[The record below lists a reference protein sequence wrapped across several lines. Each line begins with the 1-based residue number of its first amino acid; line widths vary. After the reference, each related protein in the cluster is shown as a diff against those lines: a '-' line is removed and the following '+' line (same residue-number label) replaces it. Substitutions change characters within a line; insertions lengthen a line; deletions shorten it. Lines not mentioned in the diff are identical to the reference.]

1 MNRNQTH
8 ANTSRGF
15 TLIELLVVI
24 AIIILI
30 ISIIIPALGGARRI
44 ARSTASKSLMTQLST
59 SIGSYRN
66 DHNGEMPGPFT
77 QVELGD
83 TNNEM
88 FGLTA
93 LENAMLDLTSPNAIG
108 RGIDLINLDPAD
120 DGKGIDIGLDLLG
133 TGDGIYFDPS
143 GDNMVAQEG
152 DTQGGLNGTA
162 IDKRLPDLVDA
173 FGNPILLW
181 VEDEGAPS
189 TPTDIVDVA
198 AVKSSQRSRFYWN
211 SNSAFLDAE
220 FLGKNAGRQR
230 ALSLLSSTVGT
241 EALAPGLAALTGDPG
256 SPSPAAF
263 TEMNV
268 LPGSSRG
275 SFILHSPGPD
285 NVYLSSEDRGGKRL
299 PMGELA
305 YKWNFFKADGTRLQT
320 DSDMPVDTSEDL
332 ISGFDDL
339 IVSGK

>member
-1 MNRNQTH
+1 MNRHQTR
-8 ANTSRGF
+8 ANTGRGF

-30 ISIIIPALGGARRI
+30 ISIILPALGGARRI

-66 DHNGEMPGPFT
+66 DHAGEMPGPFT
-77 QVELGD
+77 QAELGD
-83 TNNEM
+83 EGNVA

-93 LENAMLDLTSPNAIG
+93 LENAMLDLASPNAIG
-108 RGIDLINLDPAD
+108 QGIDQITLDPVG
-120 DGKGIDIGLDLLG
+120 DGKNDIDIGLDLLG
-133 TGDGIYFDPS
+133 TGDGVYFDPS

-152 DTQGGLNGTA
+152 ETQVGA

-181 VEDEGAPS
+181 AEDEGAPS
-189 TPTDIVDVA
+189 TPTSLSDVA
-198 AVKSSQRSRFYWN
+198 AVKSAQRSRFYWN
-211 SNSAFLDAE
+211 SNAAFLDAE
-220 FLGKNAGRQR
+220 FLGKNAGNQR

-241 EALAPGLAALTGDPG
+241 QALAPGLAALTGDPG
-256 SPSPAAF
+256 SPSPADF
-263 TEMNV
+263 DVNSV

-275 SFILHSPGPD
+275 AFILHSPGPD
-285 NVYLSSEDRGGKRL
+285 NVYLSTEDRGSKRL

-320 DSDMPVDTSEDL
+320 DADPPVDTSEDV
-332 ISGFDDL
+332 IGGFDDL
-339 IVSGK
+339 IVSSK